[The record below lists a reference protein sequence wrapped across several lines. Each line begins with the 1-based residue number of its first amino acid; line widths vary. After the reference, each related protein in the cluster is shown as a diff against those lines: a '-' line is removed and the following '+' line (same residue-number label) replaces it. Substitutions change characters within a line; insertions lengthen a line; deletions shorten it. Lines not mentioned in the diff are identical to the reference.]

1 MVASYSLPSRTTR
14 GQRVAELVGEAADAD
29 AVFWGVNH
37 EIWKEDNEGYAVENK
52 IYTYVIAC
60 FKL

>member
-1 MVASYSLPSRTTR
+1 MVASYSLPSRSTR

-37 EIWKEDNEGYAVENK
+37 EIWKEDNEGYILLQIK
-52 IYTYVIAC
+52 YI
-60 FKL
+60 